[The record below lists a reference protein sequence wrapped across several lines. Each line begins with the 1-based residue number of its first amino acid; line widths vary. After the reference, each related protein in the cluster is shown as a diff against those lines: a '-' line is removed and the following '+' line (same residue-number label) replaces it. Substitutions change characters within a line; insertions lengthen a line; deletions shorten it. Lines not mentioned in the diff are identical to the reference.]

1 MLKVTW
7 KYSTEQIS
15 AFSFE
20 APSESALPLNST
32 ETNLFAD
39 ISLLSE
45 PEPVF
50 TDHPLDLRTSVNALP
65 YVGDTNESLDLDA
78 YYHVFVSSMSEA
90 EALKER
96 LEFKANIDSI
106 QIQERPVSYTHLTL
120 PTKA

>member
-7 KYSTEQIS
+7 KYNTEQIS

-32 ETNLFAD
+32 DTNLFAD

-65 YVGDTNESLDLDA
+65 YVADTDENLDLDA

-96 LEFKANIDSI
+96 LEFEANIDSI
-106 QIQERPVSYTHLTL
+106 QIQERPQTPYYLSLIHI
-120 PTKA
+120 